1 MDILS
6 ALAFIPGNEPAR
18 PEPLARYLPPVPEG
32 IAQAFLA
39 EHATLPVLPQGHP
52 VRASGRCRDDV
63 TAGPGS
69 EAKRGTWVLDPFGAS
84 PRLAVEMARAGYRVL
99 VAVSNPVTR
108 FQLDL
113 AAAPPSKADLQAA
126 LADLAV
132 SRKGEERLETHLQ
145 SLYLTECSKCQRSL
159 PAEAYIWERGS
170 QVPLARILRCPQCGE
185 SGERQ
190 TTPADRQHA
199 AQFAATAT
207 LHRSRALERVAPR
220 EDPDRVHAEEALEC
234 YLPRA
239 VYALVTIINKLDG
252 LSLTP
257 ERRRC
262 MFALTLTA
270 CDEGNTLWPHP
281 AERPRPK
288 QLTIPPRFRENN
300 IWLALE
306 RGVETWAGE
315 SPPVP
320 MTVWPVHPPE
330 SGGICLFEGP
340 LRELA
345 PRLKEIPI
353 QFVLTALPRPNQAF
367 WTLSALWAGWLW
379 GREAVGPFKRVLRR
393 RRYDW
398 NWHTA
403 ALYATLKNLAPHIAL
418 TTPFFTLVAE
428 PEPSFLSAVML
439 ATASAGFD
447 LQGIALRTRHDP
459 VQILWQRRAFSL
471 RPDEKFDPFIAGQVM
486 DTYMKKRGEPVSYL
500 HLHAA
505 GLSALAKDRALAWR
519 EEALTQI
526 HAPIQQ
532 ALTSQAYVRHAG
544 SQHSL
549 EVGLWGLHE
558 YSRENDPLPDRA
570 EKAAVQFLQEH
581 PECTQRELEVSLYT
595 HLPGLFTPSL
605 GIIRDILTSYATE
618 SNGRW
623 HLRSEDSAPVRH
635 ADLKAAGH
643 ALESLASRLKFTTLR
658 PAGRPSEGTHRL
670 LLWQEKGKPAYAFY
684 LLASAAAGQI
694 LRENP
699 YPPEC
704 SLLVMPGGR
713 AGLLACKLRRDPSL
727 EQIWRGGWRVLK
739 FRHLRRLAET
749 SSLTRERW
757 ARELSADPIEP
768 PEQMKLF

>member
-39 EHATLPVLPQGHP
+39 EHATLPVL
-52 VRASGRCRDDV
+52 

-69 EAKRGTWVLDPFGAS
+69 ETKRGTWVLDPFGAS

-170 QVPLARILRCPQCGE
+170 QAPLARILRCPQCGE

-199 AQFAATAT
+199 AQLAATAT

-418 TTPFFTLVAE
+418 TTPFFALVAE

-471 RPDEKFDPFIAGQVM
+471 RPDERFDPSIAGQVM

-519 EEALTQI
+519 EDALTQI

-532 ALTSQAYVRHAG
+532 ALTSEAYVRHAG

-605 GIIRDILTSYATE
+605 SIIRDILTSYATE

-623 HLRSEDSAPVRH
+623 HLRPEDSAPIRH

-643 ALESLASRLKFTTLR
+643 ALESLATRLKFTTLR
-658 PAGRPSEGTHRL
+658 PEGTHRL

-699 YPPEC
+699 YPPER
-704 SLLVMPGGR
+704 SLLVIPGGR

-749 SSLTRERW
+749 SGLTRERW

>member
-39 EHATLPVLPQGHP
+39 EHATLPVL
-52 VRASGRCRDDV
+52 

-69 EAKRGTWVLDPFGAS
+69 ETKRGTWVLDPFGAS

-170 QVPLARILRCPQCGE
+170 QAPLARILRCPQCGE

-418 TTPFFTLVAE
+418 TTPFFALVAE

-471 RPDEKFDPFIAGQVM
+471 RPDERFDPSIAGQVM

-519 EEALTQI
+519 EDALTQI

-532 ALTSQAYVRHAG
+532 ALTSEAYVRHAG

-623 HLRSEDSAPVRH
+623 HLRPEDSAPIRH

-643 ALESLASRLKFTTLR
+643 ALESLATRLKFTTLR
-658 PAGRPSEGTHRL
+658 PEGTHRL

-699 YPPEC
+699 YPPER
-704 SLLVMPGGR
+704 SLLVIPGGR